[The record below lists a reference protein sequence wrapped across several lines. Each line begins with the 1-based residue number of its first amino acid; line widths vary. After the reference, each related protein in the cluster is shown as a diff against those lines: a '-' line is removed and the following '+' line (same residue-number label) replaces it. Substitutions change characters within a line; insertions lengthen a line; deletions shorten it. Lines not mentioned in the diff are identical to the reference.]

1 MKIFKTLMFIAAAAM
16 AFTGCS
22 KEDAESALAGSEKVS
37 VKAIANSPATR
48 TYIGEAT
55 NNTYPV
61 LWAEEGESLALVEII
76 DGSTTTV
83 KAADAVKSNA
93 TYTVTNEG
101 KTADFT
107 FELTENTTGSTY
119 DYYVTSPASAL
130 YNFSAYYGNFNIT
143 VPSEQT
149 PTLTSAD
156 PAASVLVA
164 VVANMTAQ
172 PTEANPLNLVFKHA
186 MGYGK
191 MTVKGLN
198 AAEEEVVM
206 SVSISATGGQN
217 MAGGYYYYY
226 GEEGE
231 DSSYNQSST
240 LTMDMEALNIAAG
253 ENFDVWFASKPCA
266 LENGFSVKVI
276 TNKATYVR
284 NVENTTLKFV
294 KGQVSRFGVDMAT
307 AEKSTMSWPL
317 VTNINQ
323 LKSGALV
330 AIVSAEEEYGMA
342 ALNGTYYTQ
351 APVVKGI
358 NELTAADDAV
368 EIFKVTN
375 AADIEEGWSY
385 FLFEPTVNTTS
396 KYLYYNGSGN
406 SISQGN
412 TETIAYFWNVNI
424 NTDGVAAVSNCSD
437 NARKLQHNSTS
448 TRFATY
454 LGTQND
460 LQLYLVKEGD
470 GVANKVFAA
479 AAPAEVLTEATT
491 VDVDV
496 KATVAWTATVS
507 GGATFVDGVTEI
519 SGEGSMT
526 LPLEFAANTDTE
538 NDKVFTVVVTTEEEV
553 TTKSYTL
560 TITQPKA
567 IAAGTEVTSVFID
580 EYKFANNSATGTNEA
595 TDGSVT
601 IVQAKGTSSTA
612 VGAGYLDPIRF
623 YVGHTLTFTGAT
635 ITKIEFTYNTGKTP
649 KALTI
654 LAGGGNFTLS
664 GTTGTWVNEAG
675 ATEVQFTTGTQVRFD
690 TIKVT
695 YTK

>member
-107 FELTENTTGSTY
+107 FELTENTTGSSY

-164 VVANMTAQ
+164 VANMTAQ

-198 AAEEEVVM
+198 AAEDEVVM
-206 SVSISATGGQN
+206 CVSISATGGQN

-231 DSSYNQSST
+231 DSTYNQSST

-284 NVENTTLKFV
+284 IVENTTLKFV

-317 VTNINQ
+317 ITNINQ

-351 APVVKGI
+351 APVVKGN
-358 NELTAADDAV
+358 NELTAVDDAV

-385 FLFEPTVNTTS
+385 FLFEPTVNATS
-396 KYLYYNGSGN
+396 KYLYYNGSSN
-406 SISQGN
+406 SISQGD
-412 TETIAYFWNVNI
+412 TETISYFWNVNI
-424 NTDGVAAVSNCSD
+424 NTDGVAVVSNCSD
-437 NARKLQHNSTS
+437 NARKLQHNSPS

-507 GGATFVDGVTEI
+507 GGATFVDGATEI

-553 TTKSYTL
+553 ATKSYTL

-580 EYKFANNSATGTNEA
+580 EYKFAHYSATGTNEA
-595 TDGSVT
+595 TDGTVT
-601 IVQAKGTSSTA
+601 IVQAKGTSSNA
-612 VGAGYLDPIRF
+612 VGNGYLDPIRF